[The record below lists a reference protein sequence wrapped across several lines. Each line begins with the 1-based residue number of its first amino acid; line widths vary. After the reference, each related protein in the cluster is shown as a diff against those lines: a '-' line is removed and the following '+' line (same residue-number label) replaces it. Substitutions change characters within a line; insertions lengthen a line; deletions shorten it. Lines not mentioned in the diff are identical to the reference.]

1 MSYEDWE
8 EEYDNSGEHPE
19 PDPIYTRDDLIRAL
33 VEFESITM
41 SLDEVF
47 NLVKNSIKLELETMS
62 DKDLEDR
69 YFSLFPRVH

>member
-1 MSYEDWE
+1 MSYEDWK

-19 PDPIYTRDDLIRAL
+19 LDFPTRDDLIRAL

-47 NLVKNSIKLELETMS
+47 NLVKNSIKLELETLS
-62 DKDLEDR
+62 EEDLEIR
-69 YFSLFPRVH
+69 YFNLFPRIH

>member
-1 MSYEDWE
+1 MSYEDWK
-8 EEYDNSGEHPE
+8 EEYDNSEDYPE
-19 PDPIYTRDDLIRAL
+19 PDFPTREDLIRAL

-69 YFSLFPRVH
+69 YFNLFPRIH

>member
-1 MSYEDWE
+1 MSYEDWK
-8 EEYDNSGEHPE
+8 EEYDNSEDYPE
-19 PDPIYTRDDLIRAL
+19 PDLPTRDDLVRAL

-47 NLVKNSIKLELETMS
+47 NLVKNSIKLELETLS

-69 YFSLFPRVH
+69 YFSLIPRVH

>member
-1 MSYEDWE
+1 MSYEDWK

-19 PDPIYTRDDLIRAL
+19 PDLPTRDDLIRAL

-47 NLVKNSIKLELETMS
+47 NLVKNSIKLELETLS

>member
-1 MSYEDWE
+1 MSYKDWE

-19 PDPIYTRDDLIRAL
+19 PDFPTREDLIRAL

-69 YFSLFPRVH
+69 YFNLFPRIH